1 MIHHHQ
7 FKDGALVPVDDP
19 NASIVVICNPTREE
33 KETILQ
39 DYGLDQATLDSILDP
54 DEISRTEIYDEYKLI
69 IWKHADNASAA
80 ETIEFNVSSLGIL
93 IQGGK
98 TVIIDLDNDP
108 PQFAS
113 RDFRGMACQND
124 LILRLLLHTVRHYL
138 SHLKAIKLLSN
149 SLQNKLTG
157 SMENRYFLQMFSLGE
172 ALIYYRNSLESNATV
187 LAQLRGSAGRFG
199 WTEAQREQLGDIII
213 ENQQACKQAEIYS
226 DILSGLMDARG
237 NILNNNMNA
246 LLKNLTLINI
256 VFLPLN
262 LIAGIGGMSEFTMMT
277 GGMDWRI
284 SYSIFMVAM
293 VVLGIITWRVLHEIL
308 VKPRKRKRRVR

>member
-1 MIHHHQ
+1 MIFGYQ
-7 FKDGALVPVDDP
+7 FQNGSVVQVQEDSAEV
-19 NASIVVICNPTREE
+19 IVICSPTQQERTRILEE
-33 KETILQ
+33 F
-39 DYGLDQATLDSILDP
+39 GLDQVTLDSILDP
-54 DEISRTEIYDEYKLI
+54 DEISRVEVYDEYKLI

-80 ETIEFNVSSLGIL
+80 ESIEFNVSSLGIL

-108 PQFAS
+108 PQFGN
-113 RDFRGMACQND
+113 RDFRGIHCQND
-124 LILRLLLHTVRHYL
+124 LILKILLHTVRHFL
-138 SHLKAIKLLSN
+138 AHLKAMKLLSN
-149 SLQNKLTG
+149 SLQSKLTG

-187 LAQLRGSAGRFG
+187 LSQLRGAAIKFG
-199 WTEAQREQLGDIII
+199 WTEAQRESLGDILI

-226 DILSGLMDARG
+226 EILSGLMDARG

-293 VVLGIITWRVLHEIL
+293 VVLGIVTWRVLHEVLI
-308 VKPRKRKRRVR
+308 KTKKRKKRVR